1 MKITNVSVR
10 NCTQILDGLARTCV
24 IKVIVAEFFIIF
36 FFFIIMVV
44 AAAVLCF

>member
-36 FFFIIMVV
+36 FFIIMVV

>member
-36 FFFIIMVV
+36 FFIIMVV
-44 AAAVLCF
+44 AAAALCF